1 MRTIGVRELRQ
12 NAGEY
17 LRLVEAGETVE
28 ITSHGRK
35 VARLVPVR
43 EESHYE
49 RMVREGRIRP
59 PLRDDLLDLEPLP
72 ADPSLPTLSEILEQM
87 RADER

>member
-12 NAGEY
+12 NAAEY

-59 PLRDDLLDLEPLP
+59 PLREWVDMEPLP
-72 ADPSLPTLSEILEQM
+72 ADPSLPTLSEVLERM